1 MNQLR
6 PLVNIEI
13 ILLTAILKRIVGVIY
28 WIKIKCLIYHTVKIK
43 FGNYIINL
51 ENSNGSGTHWT
62 SLFYHPLNSYY
73 FDSYGFVAPL
83 EVEQKIKP
91 YKYNDAEIQDFNS
104 KACGYYALAFI
115 KFLNDK
121 TNKEVAFKEFLRL
134 FKDNTKEND
143 NILKQIYKFR
153 LTNEF

>member
-1 MNQLR
+1 MELTTTNDLQLKEYAEKMGL
-6 PLVNIEI
+6 PLLNILMRDEMDEI
-13 ILLTAILKRIVGVIY
+13 NKDG
-28 WIKIKCLIYHTVKIK
+28 
-43 FGNYIINL
+43 FYIINL
-51 ENSNGSGTHWT
+51 DNSNGTGTHWT

-91 YKYNDAEIQDFNS
+91 YKYNDSEIQDFNS
-104 KACGYYALAFI
+104 KACGYFALAFI

-134 FKDNTKEND
+134 FKDNTKKND
-143 NILKQIYKFR
+143 DILKKYLN
-153 LTNEF
+153 LTD

>member
-1 MNQLR
+1 MR
-6 PLVNIEI
+6 DEMDEI
-13 ILLTAILKRIVGVIY
+13 NKDG
-28 WIKIKCLIYHTVKIK
+28 
-43 FGNYIINL
+43 FYIINL
-51 ENSNGSGTHWT
+51 DNSNGTGTHWT

-143 NILKQIYKFR
+143 DILKKYLN
-153 LTNEF
+153 LTD

>member
-1 MNQLR
+1 MTLTTTNDSQLKEYAEKMGLPLLNILMRDEMN
-6 PLVNIEI
+6 
-13 ILLTAILKRIVGVIY
+13 
-28 WIKIKCLIYHTVKIK
+28 KINKDG
-43 FGNYIINL
+43 FYIINL
-51 ENSNGSGTHWT
+51 DNSNGTGTHWT

-91 YKYNDAEIQDFNS
+91 YKYNDSEIQDFNS

-134 FKDNTKEND
+134 FKDNTKKND
-143 NILKQIYKFR
+143 DILKKYLN
-153 LTNEF
+153 LTD